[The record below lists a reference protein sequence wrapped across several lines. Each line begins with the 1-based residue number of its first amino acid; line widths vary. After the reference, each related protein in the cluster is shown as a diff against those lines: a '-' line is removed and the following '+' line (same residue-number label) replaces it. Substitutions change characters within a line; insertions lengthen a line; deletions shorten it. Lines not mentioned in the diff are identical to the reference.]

1 MAASTQ
7 PVVMPSAGLRKT
19 VGSLLQNRR
28 SALLVERVRERDAGA
43 SEHLKEGPQVAQ
55 VEWTTPTLTE
65 VAYIEELRQLYRC
78 DDGDDRTIDRDIDR
92 PPSSVW
98 RFDHFQPL
106 AAIAQAI
113 AASGRADVLV
123 RFIQPCGLAAPP
135 HRRGGRHRGVVAA
148 AAATTGTTHSRLRRR
163 QQLL

>member
-1 MAASTQ
+1 
-7 PVVMPSAGLRKT
+7 
-19 VGSLLQNRR
+19 
-28 SALLVERVRERDAGA
+28 LLVERVRERDAGA

-98 RFDHFQPL
+98 RFDHFP
-106 AAIAQAI
+106 AAGSDRSGDSRF
-113 AASGRADVLV
+113 AAEPTFWFVSFNLV
-123 RFIQPCGLAAPP
+123 VRRRHR
-135 HRRGGRHRGVVAA
+135 HRRGGRHRD
-148 AAATTGTTHSRLRRR
+148 HSRLRRR